1 MPQVIEAIPA
11 GRSHINMVV
20 LIPGLA
26 ATQPGRGALA
36 DVGGTNNLQNT
47 QFSIHG
53 GRTSDTRLQLDGV
66 RLGNVLSPGEFSNFV
81 PDTSATQEV
90 AVDYAAVS
98 AEQPFGGLRI
108 DIIPREGGNT
118 FRGTVFATGV
128 NSAWQTSNLTDEL
141 RNLGLPEP
149 NEMKKAYDINP
160 GVGGPILR
168 EKLWFYSSARWQ
180 ANQNY
185 IAGLYYNKNEGDP
198 TKWLYEQDTSRR
210 GFFSLEQNGINTRLT
225 WQAAQKHKIA
235 FYYDFQSRIW
245 DDTRAGVS
253 PESAVAYRFPVL
265 NLAQASWTTPLT
277 NKLLVEVRYANR
289 GEAFGNQLPAEGSVY
304 RDMVPVLEQSTNFF
318 YRGKGG
324 DGGVSGLFGY
334 SSQKI
339 NTLVTSMSYVT
350 GSHAIKVGFSD
361 TWASTVSTTE
371 SNSRYMMFRFNTT
384 CALNAGVP
392 AGTAC
397 TAANGTLTTLPNQ
410 LTMYGVPTRG
420 ESLVKGEL
428 GFYAQ
433 DRWTINRWTIT
444 GGIRYDG
451 YRGGYPEQYR
461 GPAPLQPTRNYTFA
475 AVTSMSLHD
484 VTPRLGVAY
493 DLFGTGKTALKA
505 ALGKYVIGVS
515 TIGNP
520 AGVSTTTTRN
530 WNDQFFPVG
539 DPRRGNFN
547 PDCDLLNLQQNDE
560 CSTVASLTFGQLTSI
575 PEFNEATRFGWG
587 NRAYNWEFSTSVQ
600 HELLPR
606 LGIDVGYF
614 RRWFGNFQVTQL
626 RGLTAAD
633 FDRYSVTAPLDS
645 RLPDGGGYPIEG
657 LYNVNP
663 TRTGIGTTY
672 TTLARDFGDQ
682 SEYWNGVDF
691 SANARLQNGIMLQG
705 GVSTGR
711 TTSDNC
717 DVIGNDQG
725 AVFGGA
731 APGAGPSLRG
741 CHVQAAFLTQVKLLG
756 TYIIP
761 VIDMNVAAT
770 VQSTPGPV
778 LAANRQFT
786 NAEIIPSLGRPL
798 SAQAAERHHQHAASG
813 RHVRRSR
820 QPVRSAA
827 GQDGQVRRTA
837 CVGESRHLQP
847 VQRESRDA
855 GERRVRR
862 VADAAAHHG
871 RALVQDQRAV
881 RFLGGGNGGDGGN
894 GINTEKRSNGEFLS
908 QEERVS
914 VSPFLRV
921 NPVGSAIS
929 VSLLQRSAH
938 AKVHDDVAARTRC
951 CLLASTLHA
960 QSPHTAHRARLHRDP
975 ATGQQV
981 RAGDRHLLEQ
991 RLRLR
996 RSVRRR
1002 RLLAPEQGGKLG
1014 ASFRGASGWP
1024 KRQAADRAAARTSA
1038 GSSRA

>member
-1 MPQVIEAIPA
+1 MSRFTRVALMLFAFVVLAPIVAHAQASIAGVVRDASGAVLPGVTVEAASPSLIEKVRTVVTDGGGQYRIIDLRPGSYVVTFTLSGFSTVRREGIELSGTFVASVDVDLKVGSLEETITVTGESPLVDIQRTTQQRVFDAQVIEAIPA

-149 NEMKKAYDINP
+149 NEMKKAYDVNP

-168 EKLWFYSSARWQ
+168 EKLWFFSSARWQ

-185 IAGLYYNKNEGDP
+185 IAGLYYNRNEGDP

-210 GFFSLEQNGINTRLT
+210 GFFALEQNGINTRLT

-289 GEAFGNQLPAEGSVY
+289 GEAFGNQLPAEGSLY

-334 SSQKI
+334 SSQNI

-361 TWASTVSTTE
+361 TWAKTVSTTE

-397 TAANGTLTTLPNQ
+397 TAANGTMTTLPNQ

-420 ESLVKGEL
+420 ESLVKGEI

-433 DRWTINRWTIT
+433 DRWTINRWTLT

-451 YRGGYPEQYR
+451 YKGGYPEQYR

-633 FDRYSVTAPLDS
+633 FDRYNVTAPLDS

-682 SEYWNGVDF
+682 SEYWNGVDI
-691 SANARLQNGIMLQG
+691 SANARLQNGVMLQG

-798 SAQAAERHHQHAASG
+798 SAQAANATINMLLPG
-813 RHVRRSR
+813 DMY
-820 QPVRSAA
+820 
-827 GQDGQVRRTA
+827 GD
-837 CVGESRHLQP
+837 
-847 VQRESRDA
+847 
-855 GERRVRR
+855 RVNQFDMRL
-862 VADAAAHHG
+862 G
-871 RALVQDQRAV
+871 KTV
-881 RFLGGGNGGDGGN
+881 RFGG
-894 GINTEKRSNGEFLS
+894 R
-908 QEERVS
+908 RAS
-914 VSPFLRV
+914 VNLDIYNLFNA
-921 NPVGSAIS
+921 NPVMQENAAYA
-929 VSLLQRSAH
+929 VWRTPQRIM
-938 AKVHDDVAARTRC
+938 D
-951 CLLASTLHA
+951 
-960 QSPHTAHRARLHRDP
+960 ARLFKIS
-975 ATGQQV
+975 GQF
-981 RAGDRHLLEQ
+981 D
-991 RLRLR
+991 
-996 RSVRRR
+996 
-1002 RLLAPEQGGKLG
+1002 
-1014 ASFRGASGWP
+1014 F
-1024 KRQAADRAAARTSA
+1024 
-1038 GSSRA
+1038 

>member
-1 MPQVIEAIPA
+1 MSRFTRVALMLFAFVVLAPIVAHAQASIAGVVRDASGAVLPGVTVEAASPALIEKVRTVVTDGGGQYRIIDLRPGSYVVTFTLSGFSTVRREGIELSGTFVASVDVDLKVGSLEETITVTGESPLVDIQRTTQQRVFDAQVIEAIPA

-108 DIIPREGGNT
+108 DIIPREGGNS

-149 NEMKKAYDINP
+149 NEMKKAYDVNP
-160 GVGGPILR
+160 GVGGPLLR

-198 TKWLYEQDTSRR
+198 TKWLYEQDTTRR

-225 WQAAQKHKIA
+225 WQAAQKHKVA

-253 PESAVAYRFPVL
+253 PETAVAYRFPVL

-304 RDMVPVLEQSTNFF
+304 RDMVPVLEQSNNFF

-334 SSQKI
+334 SSQNI

-350 GSHAIKVGFSD
+350 GSHSFKVGFSD
-361 TWASTVSTTE
+361 TWATTVSTTE
-371 SNSRYMMFRFNTT
+371 SNSRYMMFRFN
-384 CALNAGVP
+384 LGV
-392 AGTAC
+392 
-397 TAANGTLTTLPNQ
+397 PNQ

-433 DRWTINRWTIT
+433 DRWTVNRWTFT

-520 AGVSTTTTRN
+520 AGVSTTTTRT
-530 WNDQFFPVG
+530 WNDLLFPVG

-560 CSTVASLTFGQLTSI
+560 CSTVASLAFGQLTSI
-575 PEFNEATRFGWG
+575 AEFNENTRFGWG

-600 HELLPR
+600 HELIPR

-633 FDRYSVTAPLDS
+633 FDRYNVTAPLDS

-663 TRTGIGTTY
+663 LKVGAGTTY

-682 SEYWNGVDF
+682 TEYWNGVDF
-691 SANARLQNGIMLQG
+691 SANARLQNGVILQG
-705 GVSTGR
+705 GISTGR

-756 TYIIP
+756 TYLVP
-761 VIDMNVAAT
+761 VIDMNLAAT

-798 SAQAAERHHQHAASG
+798 SAQAPNATINMLL
-813 RHVRRSR
+813 
-820 QPVRSAA
+820 P
-827 GQDGQVRRTA
+827 
-837 CVGESRHLQP
+837 
-847 VQRESRDA
+847 
-855 GERRVRR
+855 
-862 VADAAAHHG
+862 
-871 RALVQDQRAV
+871 
-881 RFLGGGNGGDGGN
+881 GDMYGD
-894 GINTEKRSNGEFLS
+894 
-908 QEERVS
+908 
-914 VSPFLRV
+914 RV
-921 NPVGSAIS
+921 NQFDLRFGKTFRFGGRRASVNLDVYNLFNANPVMQENAAYA
-929 VSLLQRSAH
+929 VWRTPQRIM
-938 AKVHDDVAARTRC
+938 D
-951 CLLASTLHA
+951 
-960 QSPHTAHRARLHRDP
+960 ARLFKIS
-975 ATGQQV
+975 GQF
-981 RAGDRHLLEQ
+981 D
-991 RLRLR
+991 
-996 RSVRRR
+996 
-1002 RLLAPEQGGKLG
+1002 
-1014 ASFRGASGWP
+1014 F
-1024 KRQAADRAAARTSA
+1024 
-1038 GSSRA
+1038 

>member
-1 MPQVIEAIPA
+1 MLVAFVVLAPIVAHAQASIAGVVRDASGAVLPGVTVEAASPALIEKVRTVVTDGGGQYRIIDLRPGSYVVTFTLSGFSTVRREGIELSGTFVASVDVDLKVGSLEETITVTGESPLVDIQRTTQQRVFDAQVIEAIPA

-141 RNLGLPEP
+141 RNRGLPEP
-149 NEMKKAYDINP
+149 NEMKKAYDVNP
-160 GVGGPILR
+160 GVGGPLLR

-198 TKWLYEQDTSRR
+198 TKWLYEQDTTRR

-289 GEAFGNQLPAEGSVY
+289 GEAFGNQLPAEGSLY

-334 SSQKI
+334 SSQNI

-433 DRWTINRWTIT
+433 DRWTINRWTLT

-530 WNDQFFPVG
+530 WNDLFFPVG

-560 CSTVASLTFGQLTSI
+560 CSTVASLAFGQLTSI
-575 PEFNEATRFGWG
+575 AEFNEDTRFGWG

-606 LGIDVGYF
+606 VGIDVGYF

-633 FDRYSVTAPLDS
+633 FDRYNVTAPLDA
-645 RLPDGGGYPIEG
+645 RLPDGGGYLIEG

-663 TRTGIGTTY
+663 ARTGIGTTY

-682 SEYWNGVDF
+682 SEYWNGVDI
-691 SANARLQNGIMLQG
+691 SANARLQNGVMLQG

-778 LAANRQFT
+778 LSANRQFT

-798 SAQAAERHHQHAASG
+798 SAQAANATINMLLPG
-813 RHVRRSR
+813 DMY
-820 QPVRSAA
+820 
-827 GQDGQVRRTA
+827 GD
-837 CVGESRHLQP
+837 
-847 VQRESRDA
+847 
-855 GERRVRR
+855 RVNQFDMRL
-862 VADAAAHHG
+862 G
-871 RALVQDQRAV
+871 KTV
-881 RFLGGGNGGDGGN
+881 RFGGRRASLNLDIYN
-894 GINTEKRSNGEFLS
+894 LFNA
-908 QEERVS
+908 
-914 VSPFLRV
+914 
-921 NPVGSAIS
+921 NPVMQENAAYA
-929 VSLLQRSAH
+929 VWRTPQRIM
-938 AKVHDDVAARTRC
+938 D
-951 CLLASTLHA
+951 
-960 QSPHTAHRARLHRDP
+960 ARLFKIS
-975 ATGQQV
+975 GQF
-981 RAGDRHLLEQ
+981 D
-991 RLRLR
+991 
-996 RSVRRR
+996 
-1002 RLLAPEQGGKLG
+1002 
-1014 ASFRGASGWP
+1014 F
-1024 KRQAADRAAARTSA
+1024 
-1038 GSSRA
+1038 

>member
-1 MPQVIEAIPA
+1 MSRFTRVALMLFAFVALVPMVAHAQASIAGVVRDPSGAVLPGVTVEAASQALIEKVRTVVTDGNGQYRIIDLRPGTYVVTFTLSGFSTVRREGIELSGTFVASVDVDLKVGSLEETITVTGESPLVDIQRTTQQRVFDAQVIEAIPA

-118 FRGTVFATGV
+118 LRGTVFATGV

-149 NEMKKAYDINP
+149 NEMKMAYDINP

-180 ANQNY
+180 ANENF

-210 GFFSLEQNGINTRLT
+210 GFFALEQNGINTRLT
-225 WQAAQKHKIA
+225 WQAAQKHKVA

-265 NLAQASWTTPLT
+265 NLAQASWTSPLT
-277 NKLLVEVRYANR
+277 NKLLLEVRYANR
-289 GEAFGNQLPAEGSVY
+289 GEAFGNQLPPEGSVY

-324 DGGVSGLFGY
+324 DGGVSGTFGY
-334 SSQKI
+334 SSQNI

-371 SNSRYMMFRFNTT
+371 SNSSYMAFRFN
-384 CALNAGVP
+384 LGV
-392 AGTAC
+392 
-397 TAANGTLTTLPNQ
+397 PNQ

-433 DRWTINRWTIT
+433 DRWTINRWTMT

-505 ALGKYVIGVS
+505 SLGKYVIGVS

-530 WNDQFFPVG
+530 WNDSFFPVG

-600 HELLPR
+600 HELIPR
-606 LGIDVGYF
+606 VGIDVGYF

-645 RLPDGGGYPIEG
+645 RLPDGGGYLIEG

-663 TRTGIGTTY
+663 ARTGIGTTY

-682 SEYWNGVDF
+682 TEYLERRGLQCQRAAPERRHAARRRQHRSHHVRQLRRHCERSRRGVWRG
-691 SANARLQNGIMLQG
+691 AARGGPEPARVSRPG
-705 GVSTGR
+705 GVPDPGQAARDVPGSGDRHERGR
-711 TTSDNC
+711 DGPEHAGT
-717 DVIGNDQG
+717 
-725 AVFGGA
+725 
-731 APGAGPSLRG
+731 GAGRQPAVHQCGNHPLARSAALRTG
-741 CHVQAAFLTQVKLLG
+741 
-756 TYIIP
+756 
-761 VIDMNVAAT
+761 
-770 VQSTPGPV
+770 
-778 LAANRQFT
+778 
-786 NAEIIPSLGRPL
+786 
-798 SAQAAERHHQHAASG
+798 AERHHQHASAG

-820 QPVRSAA
+820 EPVRSAVR
-827 GQDGQVRRTA
+827 QDAQVRRTS
-837 CVGESRHLQP
+837 CVGESRRLQR
-847 VQRESRDA
+847 VQRQSRDA
-855 GERRVRR
+855 GERRLRR

-871 RALVQDQRAV
+871 RSLVQDQRAV

-894 GINTEKRSNGEFLS
+894 GSHGETEQRRSSFL
-908 QEERVS
+908 EER
-914 VSPFLRV
+914 SPFLRF
-921 NPVGSAIS
+921 S
-929 VSLLQRSAH
+929 V
-938 AKVHDDVAARTRC
+938 
-951 CLLASTLHA
+951 
-960 QSPHTAHRARLHRDP
+960 
-975 ATGQQV
+975 
-981 RAGDRHLLEQ
+981 
-991 RLRLR
+991 
-996 RSVRRR
+996 
-1002 RLLAPEQGGKLG
+1002 
-1014 ASFRGASGWP
+1014 
-1024 KRQAADRAAARTSA
+1024 
-1038 GSSRA
+1038 

>member
-1 MPQVIEAIPA
+1 MPSGAVLPGVTVEAASELLIEKVRTVVTDGSGQYRIIDLRPGTYVVTFTLSGFSTVRREGIELTGTFVASVDVDLKVGSLEETITVTGESPLVDIQRTTQQRVFDAQVIEAIPA

-128 NSAWQTSNLTDEL
+128 NSAWQGSNLTDEL

-334 SSQKI
+334 SSQNI

-397 TAANGTLTTLPNQ
+397 SAANGTLTTLPNQ

-420 ESLVKGEL
+420 ESLVKGEI

-433 DRWTINRWTIT
+433 DRWTINRWTVT

-451 YRGGYPEQYR
+451 YRGGYPEQII
-461 GPAPLQPTRNYTFA
+461 A
-475 AVTSMSLHD
+475 ARRRCS
-484 VTPRLGVAY
+484 RRA
-493 DLFGTGKTALKA
+493 
-505 ALGKYVIGVS
+505 
-515 TIGNP
+515 
-520 AGVSTTTTRN
+520 TTR
-530 WNDQFFPVG
+530 
-539 DPRRGNFN
+539 
-547 PDCDLLNLQQNDE
+547 
-560 CSTVASLTFGQLTSI
+560 S
-575 PEFNEATRFGWG
+575 
-587 NRAYNWEFSTSVQ
+587 
-600 HELLPR
+600 
-606 LGIDVGYF
+606 
-614 RRWFGNFQVTQL
+614 
-626 RGLTAAD
+626 
-633 FDRYSVTAPLDS
+633 
-645 RLPDGGGYPIEG
+645 
-657 LYNVNP
+657 
-663 TRTGIGTTY
+663 
-672 TTLARDFGDQ
+672 
-682 SEYWNGVDF
+682 
-691 SANARLQNGIMLQG
+691 
-705 GVSTGR
+705 
-711 TTSDNC
+711 
-717 DVIGNDQG
+717 
-725 AVFGGA
+725 
-731 APGAGPSLRG
+731 
-741 CHVQAAFLTQVKLLG
+741 
-756 TYIIP
+756 
-761 VIDMNVAAT
+761 
-770 VQSTPGPV
+770 
-778 LAANRQFT
+778 
-786 NAEIIPSLGRPL
+786 
-798 SAQAAERHHQHAASG
+798 
-813 RHVRRSR
+813 RRS
-820 QPVRSAA
+820 
-827 GQDGQVRRTA
+827 
-837 CVGESRHLQP
+837 
-847 VQRESRDA
+847 
-855 GERRVRR
+855 
-862 VADAAAHHG
+862 
-871 RALVQDQRAV
+871 
-881 RFLGGGNGGDGGN
+881 
-894 GINTEKRSNGEFLS
+894 
-908 QEERVS
+908 
-914 VSPFLRV
+914 
-921 NPVGSAIS
+921 
-929 VSLLQRSAH
+929 
-938 AKVHDDVAARTRC
+938 
-951 CLLASTLHA
+951 
-960 QSPHTAHRARLHRDP
+960 P
-975 ATGQQV
+975 A
-981 RAGDRHLLEQ
+981 
-991 RLRLR
+991 
-996 RSVRRR
+996 
-1002 RLLAPEQGGKLG
+1002 
-1014 ASFRGASGWP
+1014 
-1024 KRQAADRAAARTSA
+1024 
-1038 GSSRA
+1038 

>member
-1 MPQVIEAIPA
+1 MRFRRVALMLFGFVACVPMLAHAQASIAGVVRDPSGAVLPGVTVEAASPVLIEKVRTVVTDGRGQYRIVDLRPGTYAVTFTLSGFATVRREGIELTGTFVASVDVDLKVGSLEETVTVAGESPIVDIQRTTQQRVFDAQVIEAIPA

-26 ATQPGRGALA
+26 ASQPGRGALA

-90 AVDYAAVS
+90 AVDFAAVS

-141 RNLGLPEP
+141 RNRGLPEP

-160 GVGGPILR
+160 SIGGPILR

-180 ANQNY
+180 VNQNY
-185 IAGLYYNKNEGDP
+185 IAGLYSNKNEGDP
-198 TKWLYEQDTSRR
+198 TKWLYEEDRSRR
-210 GFFSLEQNGINTRLT
+210 GFFSLEQNGVNTRLT
-225 WQAAQKHKIA
+225 YQLAQRHKLA
-235 FYYDFQSRIW
+235 VYYDNQSRIW

-265 NLAQASWTTPLT
+265 NLGQASWTAPLT
-277 NKLLVEVRYANR
+277 NKLLVEVRYAHR
-289 GEAFGNQLPAEGSVY
+289 GEAFGNQLPEAGSVY

-324 DGGVSGLFGY
+324 DGGVSGTFGF

-339 NTLVTSMSYVT
+339 NTAVASMSYVT
-350 GSHAIKVGFSD
+350 GSHSFKVGFSD

-371 SNSRYMMFRFNTT
+371 SNSRYMMFRFN
-384 CALNAGVP
+384 LGV
-392 AGTAC
+392 
-397 TAANGTLTTLPNQ
+397 PNQ
-410 LTMYGVPTRG
+410 LTMYGVPLRG
-420 ESLVKGEL
+420 ESLVKGEVGL
-428 GFYAQ
+428 YAQ
-433 DRWTINRWTIT
+433 DRWTINRWTFT
-444 GGIRYDG
+444 GGVRYDS

-461 GPAPLQPTRNYTFA
+461 GPAPLQPARNYTFA
-475 AVTSMSLHD
+475 AVTSMSLND

-505 ALGKYVIGVS
+505 SLGKYILGVS

-530 WNDQFFPVG
+530 WNDSFFPVG

-560 CSTVASLTFGQLTSI
+560 CSTVASLAFGQLTSI
-575 PEFNEATRFGWG
+575 AEFNEDTRFGWG

-633 FDRYSVTAPLDS
+633 FDKYNVTAPLDS
-645 RLPDGGGYPIEG
+645 RLPDGGGYLIEG

-663 TRTGIGTTY
+663 TKTGIGTTY
-672 TTLARDFGDQ
+672 TTLARDYGDQ

-691 SANARLQNGIMLQG
+691 SANARLQNGVMLQG

-711 TTSDNC
+711 ATTDNC
-717 DVIGNDQG
+717 EVIGNDQG

-756 TYIIP
+756 TYLVP

-778 LAANRQFT
+778 VAANRQFS
-786 NAEIIPSLGRPL
+786 NAEIQPSLGRPL
-798 SAQAAERHHQHAASG
+798 SAQAPNATINMLL
-813 RHVRRSR
+813 
-820 QPVRSAA
+820 P
-827 GQDGQVRRTA
+827 
-837 CVGESRHLQP
+837 
-847 VQRESRDA
+847 
-855 GERRVRR
+855 
-862 VADAAAHHG
+862 
-871 RALVQDQRAV
+871 
-881 RFLGGGNGGDGGN
+881 GDMYGD
-894 GINTEKRSNGEFLS
+894 
-908 QEERVS
+908 
-914 VSPFLRV
+914 RV
-921 NPVGSAIS
+921 NQFDLRLGKTIRFGGRRASVNLDVYNVFNANPVMQENAAYA
-929 VSLLQRSAH
+929 VWRTPQRIM
-938 AKVHDDVAARTRC
+938 D
-951 CLLASTLHA
+951 
-960 QSPHTAHRARLHRDP
+960 ARLFKIS
-975 ATGQQV
+975 GQL
-981 RAGDRHLLEQ
+981 D
-991 RLRLR
+991 
-996 RSVRRR
+996 
-1002 RLLAPEQGGKLG
+1002 
-1014 ASFRGASGWP
+1014 F
-1024 KRQAADRAAARTSA
+1024 
-1038 GSSRA
+1038 